1 MCMSG
6 RGSVSVDDVDLAHA
20 HRGDGGVVRCGC
32 DARAALC
39 VQRDGHFGVER
50 LFYQRV
56 RYDADVGA
64 ETDDLH
70 MDVRLTVLRD
80 IFADDL
86 YKFGRAEGGLMDD
99 RGVFRHSGLHRII
112 QLPALSVLHAV
123 DEREVD
129 ALLRFKIGFL
139 VRVLRGDDRI
149 AAGLVFVDLGYNVRD
164 DGLRL
169 GGAERLIDEVLL
181 HIDDK
186 ENVHGF
192 SLRVGCGGFLADF

>member
-1 MCMSG
+1 
-6 RGSVSVDDVDLAHA
+6 
-20 HRGDGGVVRCGC
+20 
-32 DARAALC
+32 
-39 VQRDGHFGVER
+39 
-50 LFYQRV
+50 
-56 RYDADVGA
+56 
-64 ETDDLH
+64 
-70 MDVRLTVLRD
+70 MDVRLAVLRD

-86 YKFGRAEGGLMDD
+86 YKFGRAEGGLIDD

-112 QLPALSVLHAV
+112 QLPALGVLHAV
-123 DEREVD
+123 DKREVD

-139 VRVLRGDDRI
+139 VRVLRGDDHV

-192 SLRVGCGGFLADF
+192 SLRVGCGGFLADFRERFGFERVGRFRGRRREGRCTGRGSAWCLLKYTKYCVTMQHVFVRSAPCCPEKAKKIRRKKRRIFLN

>member
-1 MCMSG
+1 
-6 RGSVSVDDVDLAHA
+6 
-20 HRGDGGVVRCGC
+20 
-32 DARAALC
+32 
-39 VQRDGHFGVER
+39 
-50 LFYQRV
+50 
-56 RYDADVGA
+56 
-64 ETDDLH
+64 
-70 MDVRLTVLRD
+70 MDVRLAVLRD

-99 RGVFRHSGLHRII
+99 RGVFRHSGLYRII
-112 QLPALSVLHAV
+112 QLPALGVLHTV
-123 DEREVD
+123 DKREVD

-139 VRVLRGDDRI
+139 VRVLRGDDHI

-192 SLRVGCGGFLADF
+192 SLRVGCGGFLADFREHFGLSGSGTSGAGRCTGRGSAWCLFKYTKRCVTMQQVFVRFAPCYPEKAKKSAARSGGFF